1 MCIRNKHVAVHSAR
15 LVEESSLK
23 TSVDS
28 QPWHWDG
35 ETEQEFIRAMFIVGT
50 DSNVEIARQL
60 KSKKTAHNTKGPKLR
75 FLKEH
80 PNWRTKFSHLDP
92 SVVPPSD
99 SEEEEEETET
109 ITIEETNDTNI
120 RPAEVVT
127 VEMGTPQKRRVPWR
141 QRPRHR
147 RRSSWIR
154 DPSRGD
160 HHRDG
165 NPCGR
170 VAHRRGG
177 GHRGDRGDIHH
188 INNSSRR
195 TTNHRGGGAYSAT
208 CSRRNG

>member
-1 MCIRNKHVAVHSAR
+1 M
-15 LVEESSLK
+15 
-23 TSVDS
+23 
-28 QPWHWDG
+28 
-35 ETEQEFIRAMFIVGT
+35 
-50 DSNVEIARQL
+50 EIARQL
-60 KSKKTAHNTKGPKLR
+60 KSKKTTHNVKGLKLR

-80 PNWRTKFSHLDP
+80 PNWRTEFSQLDP

-99 SEEEEEETET
+99 SEEEEREEETET
-109 ITIEETNDTNI
+109 ITVEETNDTNI
-120 RPAEVVT
+120 RLEETVT

-154 DPSRGD
+154 DPSRGG
-160 HHRDG
+160 HHRDDD
-165 NPCGR
+165 PCGR
-170 VAHRRGG
+170 VAHRHGG

-208 CSRRNG
+208 CARGNG